1 MRFYSFVVALLTLP
15 LFADA
20 KPPAKRY
27 IVTLKDGASTE
38 RLLDTVSER
47 RTSVQNVQVWNDAL
61 NGFAA
66 DLSEDEVFTLRQSGD
81 VIDIEEDGIVHALA
95 SVTQHNATWGT
106 ARLSSRTPLLSR
118 DPTAL
123 NFRYTYDSSGGAGV
137 DIYVLGPG
145 VRLTH
150 VEFEGR
156 ARSGAVFG
164 GYAPTD
170 GQGHGTHCAGT
181 AAGRNVGVAKKANI
195 VSVRV
200 LSDSGSGSVSNVV
213 SGINWIYTAATTSGR
228 PAVVLIALGG
238 GASSAVDNAVT
249 ALTNAGIHVVAAAGG
264 SNTGTE
270 NTSPARVPSVIT
282 VGATAITDARSS
294 FSNYGPGIDI
304 FAPGQS
310 VYSAWHTSDTAY
322 QTLSGTSMA
331 AAHVAGAIAYLIGLE
346 GNVSPAAM
354 EAKLKARANQGVLTG
369 IPAVQDESR
378 CSSSKLTFVFRAW
391 LLLDSGII
399 ETWSIQECVVFSI
412 QVKRHC

>member
-95 SVTQHNATWGT
+95 SVTH
-106 ARLSSRTPLLSR
+106 
-118 DPTAL
+118 AL

-137 DIYVLGPG
+137 DIYVLDTG

-369 IPAVQDESR
+369 IPAGTSN
-378 CSSSKLTFVFRAW
+378 
-391 LLLDSGII
+391 LLVYIGA
-399 ETWSIQECVVFSI
+399 
-412 QVKRHC
+412 